1 MGAGANAGDSAA
13 FKSVTHQA
21 SASAAL
27 KQGGP
32 EQKLCDFLPQR
43 GQCISDDSVVTPVIA
58 RDTIFVFDQCCK
70 ARGERVE
77 YLHRVLPAGALLSQ
91 APAAAAAGLL
101 EQAPAAAAAPEA
113 QAAAGAPPRA
123 AALMLARLPP
133 EEQPEIVAP
142 AAVATA
148 AGTRTA
154 GMLQAVAGAVD

>member
-1 MGAGANAGDSAA
+1 MGAGANAGGSAA
-13 FKSVTHQA
+13 FKSVTHQT
-21 SASAAL
+21 SASSAL

-43 GQCISDDSVVTPVIA
+43 GQSISDDPVMTPVIA
-58 RDTIFVFDQCCK
+58 RDTRFVFVQCCK

-77 YLHRVLPAGALLSQ
+77 YLHRVLPTGALLSQ
-91 APAAAAAGLL
+91 ALAAAAAGLL

-113 QAAAGAPPRA
+113 HAAAGAPPRGA
-123 AALMLARLPP
+123 TLMLARMPP
-133 EEQPEIVAP
+133 AEQPGILAP

-148 AGTRTA
+148 AGTRMA